1 MKLTNKVYTAN
12 VETKELTFQNVI
24 YNIRFLNDGGQLQVG
39 QVIEET
45 LQPRVKL
52 ASGESIVLRGENA
65 VLDASDTFVSGRS
78 ANSQKDGLRFSWV
91 CPIQMVT
98 IC

>member
-1 MKLTNKVYTAN
+1 MAN

-24 YNIRFLNDGGQLQVG
+24 YNIRFLNDGGSQLQGG
-39 QVIEET
+39 QIIEET

-52 ASGESIVLRGENA
+52 ASGETIVLRGENA

-78 ANSQKDGLRFSWV
+78 SGSQKDGLKFTWV
-91 CPIQMVT
+91 CPIQMLNVCQGKIGT
-98 IC
+98 

>member
-1 MKLTNKVYTAN
+1 M
-12 VETKELTFQNVI
+12 
-24 YNIRFLNDGGQLQVG
+24 G

-52 ASGESIVLRGENA
+52 ASGDSIVLRGENA

-78 ANSQKDGLRFSWV
+78 IGSQKDGLKFTWV
-91 CPIQMVT
+91 CPIQMIN
-98 IC
+98 ICQGKNGT